1 MTRRVLIAVDGG
13 GSKTDAVALSP
24 DGEVLARASG
34 PSSSPQ
40 NLGLDAAV
48 AVLDTVVRAAIAAAG
63 APPEH
68 VACYLSGLDLPE
80 EIEDFTAAISG
91 LSWAQNTARPPVVDN
106 DLFAL
111 LRLGTGEPN
120 AVAVVCG
127 TGINAIGVREDGTTV
142 RFPALGS
149 ISGDWG
155 GGGHLGQEA
164 LWHAARAEDGR
175 GKETV
180 LRTAVPAALGFST
193 VSTVTEALHF
203 GRLPS
208 AALATLPPVLFAAAD
223 AGDAIALSL
232 LDRQIEEIVV
242 MAVTA
247 LRRLQLLHSPVPVVL
262 GGGVIAGGNAR
273 LLSGIRARL
282 AEEAPL
288 ARPEVVMARPVVG
301 ASLLVLDQIGAD
313 AAAHERVLET
323 LR

>member
-13 GSKTDAVALSP
+13 GSKTDAVALTQ

-48 AVLDTVVRAAIAAAG
+48 QVLDAVVREAIAAAG
-63 APPEH
+63 SQPEH

-80 EIEDFTAAISG
+80 EIDAFTAAIAR
-91 LSWAQNTARPPVVDN
+91 LDWARGTARPPIVDN

-111 LRLGTGEPN
+111 LRVGTGEAN

-127 TGINAIGVREDGTTV
+127 TGINAIGVREDGASV

-155 GGGHLGQEA
+155 GGGHLGPEA

-175 GKETV
+175 GRETL
-180 LRTAVPAALGFST
+180 LRTAVPEALGLPT
-193 VSTVTEALHF
+193 VRAVTEALHF

-208 AALATLPPVLFAAAD
+208 AALASLPPVLFAAAD
-223 AGDAIALSL
+223 AGDPIALSL
-232 LDRQIEEIVV
+232 LDRQVEEIIV

-247 LRRLQLLHSPVPVVL
+247 LRRLELLQRSVPVVL
-262 GGGVIAGGNAR
+262 GGGVIAAGNAR
-273 LLSGIRARL
+273 LLSGIRSGL
-282 AEEAPL
+282 AKAAPL
-288 ARPEVVMARPVVG
+288 ARPEVIMARPVVG
-301 ASLLVLDQIGAD
+301 ASLLVLDHIGAD
-313 AAAHERVLET
+313 AAAHERVLAT
-323 LR
+323 LS

>member
-1 MTRRVLIAVDGG
+1 MSRRVLIAVDGG
-13 GSKTDAVALSP
+13 GSKTDAVALSQ
-24 DGEVLARASG
+24 DGEILARASG

-48 AVLDTVVRAAIAAAG
+48 TVLDAVVREAIATAG
-63 APPEH
+63 SAPEH

-80 EIEDFTAAISG
+80 EIDDFTAAISG
-91 LSWAQNTARPPVVDN
+91 LDWARSAARPPVVDN

-111 LRLGTGEPN
+111 LRVGTGEPN

-127 TGINAIGVREDGTTV
+127 TGINAIGVREDGASV
-142 RFPALGS
+142 RFPALGA

-175 GKETV
+175 GKETL
-180 LRTAVPAALGFST
+180 LRTAVPDAFGLPT
-193 VSTVTEALHF
+193 VRAVTEALHF
-203 GRLPS
+203 GRLPG
-208 AALATLPPVLFAAAD
+208 AALASLAPVLFSTAD
-223 AGDAIALSL
+223 AGDEIALAL
-232 LDRQIEEIVV
+232 LDRQIEEIVA

-247 LRRLQLLHSPVPVVL
+247 LRRLQLLQRPVPVVL
-262 GGGVIAGGNAR
+262 GGGVIAAGNAR
-273 LLSGIRARL
+273 LLSGIRSGL
-282 AEEAPL
+282 ADAAPL

-313 AAAHERVLET
+313 AAAHERVLAT
-323 LR
+323 LG

>member
-13 GSKTDAVALSP
+13 GSKTDAVALSQ
-24 DGEVLARASG
+24 DGEILARASG

-40 NLGLDAAV
+40 NIGLDAAV
-48 AVLDTVVRAAIAAAG
+48 DVLDAVVREAIAAAG
-63 APPEH
+63 AAPEH
-68 VACYLSGLDLPE
+68 VACYISGLDLPA

-91 LSWAQNTARPPVVDN
+91 LDWARNTARPPVVDN

-111 LRLGTGEPN
+111 LRVGTGEPN

-127 TGINAIGVREDGTTV
+127 TGINAIGVREDGASV

-155 GGGHLGQEA
+155 GGGHLGLEA

-175 GKETV
+175 GQETL
-180 LRTAVPAALGFST
+180 LRTALPAALGLPT
-193 VSTVTEALHF
+193 VRAVTEALHF
-203 GRLPS
+203 GRLPG

-223 AGDAIALSL
+223 AGDPTALSL
-232 LDRQIEEIVV
+232 LDRQVEEIVV

-247 LRRLQLLHSPVPVVL
+247 LRRLELLHRAVPVVL
-262 GGGVIAGGNAR
+262 GGGVIAAGNAR
-273 LLSGIRARL
+273 LLSGIRGGL
-282 AEEAPL
+282 AKAAPL
-288 ARPEVVMARPVVG
+288 ARAEVVTARPVVG

-313 AAAHERVLET
+313 AAAQERVLAT
-323 LR
+323 LG